1 MGLQFL
7 RPQLPTATPRG
18 EREGAGLIAFYYSPV
33 KIIANRPT
41 DIFAVT
47 TVLLVHSE
55 VHNGRLR
62 NTDEHNV
69 KVMKQKKTDKKKQAR
84 KNNKKKRNKQTNKK
98 AKEI

>member
-7 RPQLPTATPRG
+7 RPQLPTATPQG

-33 KIIANRPT
+33 KIMANGPT
-41 DIFAVT
+41 EISAVT

-55 VHNGRLR
+55 AHNGRLR

-84 KNNKKKRNKQTNKK
+84 KNNKKKRNETNKK